1 MIKDFIKAFH
11 GKCIWNRLD
20 KTYHSDKYI
29 VMPHVKDEYNQYAI
43 QYLEAYLKKEKA
55 QGAVILYQDET
66 VPGMLEKEKISG
78 YDIQLKKWSDRKLR
92 NLLKFYG
99 LYEFSRKL
107 TIISLTIP
115 YDTCG
120 ENLLGVKGITK
131 RELLCY
137 DIYRFDAIPEMG

>member
-1 MIKDFIKAFH
+1 MIIDFMKAFH
-11 GKCIWNRLD
+11 GKCLWNQLE
-20 KTYHSDKYI
+20 KKYNADKYI

-43 QYLEAYLKKEKA
+43 KYLEAYLKKEKA
-55 QGAVILYQDET
+55 RGAVILYQDEDI
-66 VPGMLEKEKISG
+66 PKMLEKEKISG
-78 YDIQLKKWSDRKLR
+78 YDIQLKKWSGRKLY
-92 NLLKFYG
+92 NILKFYG

-107 TIISLTIP
+107 TIISLTVP

-137 DIYRFDAIPEMG
+137 DIYRFDDIQ